1 MDVVYQALGPGLL
14 LIVLLTAVRI
24 FVSRVHFASENILD
38 IRAPDGRQVVLNL
51 NSLGSTPAAQR
62 QEQIEKAIVELA

>member
-1 MDVVYQALGPGLL
+1 MDIVYQALGPGLL
-14 LIVLLTAVRI
+14 LIVLLAAVRI

-51 NSLGSTPAAQR
+51 NS
-62 QEQIEKAIVELA
+62 